1 MTSKESPPRWIL
13 YTVFRC
19 FCSGFFWNW
28 LIQDLEAVGT
38 SNRYTNTTAFEP
50 VIFGFPSARYNL
62 FETITFLISFAFCSS
77 YKLIISG
84 VLLLGILLSPSCQVR
99 LVSSDLVAVAVSGRD
114 QRHNNSIAHA
124 CVKHKQ
130 LVSHFRS
137 TSLHSC
143 QQGHS
148 APVPFERSYLLA
160 SFHGDTAGC
169 LTLPLL
175 RALFSCAAKRFP
187 RYGTVKRTVKRGD
200 IMSDIA
206 I

>member
-1 MTSKESPPRWIL
+1 M
-13 YTVFRC
+13 
-19 FCSGFFWNW
+19 
-28 LIQDLEAVGT
+28 
-38 SNRYTNTTAFEP
+38 
-50 VIFGFPSARYNL
+50 IFGFPSARNNL

-77 YKLIISG
+77 YKLIISC

-130 LVSHFRS
+130 PVSQLG
-137 TSLHSC
+137 TT
-143 QQGHS
+143 
-148 APVPFERSYLLA
+148 FERSYLLA

-200 IMSDIA
+200 IMSDIDIA